1 MPPPPSP
8 LPIDSETA
16 DLLNRVLELAAF
28 MPGLKAEHLR
38 DLFPRSGLFAYPAQ
52 AVVLKQGEEG
62 RDLFVICSG
71 RAEVQQGYGSA
82 MGQIAVLDAGSI
94 IGEIALLRGHG
105 RTATV
110 IATQESRIYRLCYDD
125 IQYILANNP
134 PLAAHLTQLASQR
147 LGLP

>member
-1 MPPPPSP
+1 MPPSP

-16 DLLNRVLELAAF
+16 DLLNRVLELSSF

-38 DLFPRSGLFAYPAQ
+38 SLFPRSGLFAYPPQ
-52 AVVLKQGEEG
+52 AVVVEQGEEG
-62 RDLFVICSG
+62 RDLFVICLG
-71 RAEVQQGYGSA
+71 KAEVQQGYGSA
-82 MGQIAVLDAGSI
+82 MGQIAVLDSGSI

-110 IATQESRIYRLCYDD
+110 VTTEESRIYRLSYED

-134 PLAAHLTQLASQR
+134 PLAAHLTQLASER